1 MMIAKRSKRR
11 MCALIICLPCL
22 LILLV
27 SSVLGDTAP
36 REAVQAAKNG
46 LGSLLRAIPPGDLR
60 YYGFSVEGELTQATL
75 GSPVRVSTI
84 NPDRLLRYTE
94 QTELASFLSPTQL
107 WFFPVLYLGE
117 VKTILTVDT
126 VNGKSKAVAI
136 GSSRLARQLK
146 RVQDTWPE
154 SEGYE
159 HTFVRI
165 YQAQS
170 DFVVLSKEGT
180 IGIVPLESAKIAL
193 RLETLK
199 EGTYESYSPSDI
211 LPRLIPIVRLNL
223 ELHETIED

>member
-1 MMIAKRSKRR
+1 
-11 MCALIICLPCL
+11 
-22 LILLV
+22 
-27 SSVLGDTAP
+27 
-36 REAVQAAKNG
+36 
-46 LGSLLRAIPPGDLR
+46 
-60 YYGFSVEGELTQATL
+60 
-75 GSPVRVSTI
+75 
-84 NPDRLLRYTE
+84 
-94 QTELASFLSPTQL
+94 
-107 WFFPVLYLGE
+107 
-117 VKTILTVDT
+117 
-126 VNGKSKAVAI
+126 VAI